1 MTSGKR
7 AGSTRASVWLA
18 AEPAPKRKAEPAERK
33 QGEGQEPKPGAL
45 DRRRIVEATVRLLD
59 ADGLAKF
66 SMRRLAD
73 ELDVTAMSVY
83 WYVDSKDDLLEFA
96 LDQVSGEMVVPDPA
110 AGAAD
115 WRDQLRA
122 LAVEYRNMLVAH
134 PWVPVLLGRYLNI
147 GPRSMAFSDAIL
159 AVMGRSG
166 VPKEG
171 MTGALS
177 AVFQFVYGFSAIEGQ
192 FRERCRGTGLT
203 EDEYYRQVVA
213 SVSERPDFAEEHS
226 EALAMSK
233 DLTEMTL
240 AEARERDFD
249 FALDTVIAGIEV
261 MRDRAGAVRDR
272 AGAVPDRAAAGRS

>member
-7 AGSTRASVWLA
+7 AGSLRASVWLA
-18 AEPAPKRKAEPAERK
+18 AEPAPKRKAEQAERK
-33 QGEGQEPKPGAL
+33 QGEGQEQRPGAL
-45 DRRRIVEATVRLLD
+45 DRQRIVEATVRLLD

-83 WYVDSKDDLLEFA
+83 WYVDSKDDLLEYA
-96 LDQVSGEMVVPDPA
+96 LDEVCGEMVVPDPA
-110 AGAAD
+110 AEGGD

-134 PWVPVLLGRYLNI
+134 PWMPSLLGSYLNI

-159 AVMGRSG
+159 AVMRDSG
-166 VPKEG
+166 VPREG

-192 FRERCRGTGLT
+192 FKERCRGTGLT
-203 EDEYYRQVVA
+203 EDEYYRQVITTVKD
-213 SVSERPDFAEEHS
+213 RPDFAEQHP
-226 EALAMSK
+226 EALAM
-233 DLTEMTL
+233 TEEMAGTTL
-240 AEARERDFD
+240 AEARERDFG

-261 MRDRAGAVRDR
+261 MRDRAGLTSAPPGPSGV
-272 AGAVPDRAAAGRS
+272 

>member
-7 AGSTRASVWLA
+7 AGSLRASVWLA
-18 AEPAPKRKAEPAERK
+18 AEPAPKRKAEQAERK
-33 QGEGQEPKPGAL
+33 QGEGPEQRPGAL
-45 DRRRIVEATVRLLD
+45 DRQRIVEATVRLLD

-83 WYVDSKDDLLEFA
+83 WYVDSKEDLLEFA
-96 LDQVSGEMVVPDPA
+96 LDEVCGEMVVPDPA
-110 AGAAD
+110 AVGGD

-134 PWVPVLLGRYLNI
+134 PWMPSLLGRYLNI

-159 AVMGRSG
+159 AVMRHSG

-177 AVFQFVYGFSAIEGQ
+177 AVFQFVYGFSTVEGQ
-192 FRERCRGTGLT
+192 FKERCRGAGLT
-203 EDEYYRQVVA
+203 EDEYYHEVITA
-213 SVSERPDFAEEHS
+213 AKGRPDFAEQHP
-226 EALAMSK
+226 EAMAMSEEK
-233 DLTEMTL
+233 AGTTL
-240 AEARERDFD
+240 AEARERDFG

-261 MRDRAGAVRDR
+261 MSDRAGAMSDR
-272 AGAVPDRAAAGRS
+272 AGASSPSGV